1 MIREWE
7 EEEQAFQYEVTDGA
21 ARLLQWKGRALA
33 AVVPQEIN
41 GMPVTAIGR
50 KAFLSNKKVQ
60 EVYLPESITEIDD
73 WAFAYCSS
81 LKCPGAAPQYCIW
94 KGRVL

>member
-50 KAFLSNKKVQ
+50 KAFLSNKKVHFQ
-60 EVYLPESITEIDD
+60 I
-73 WAFAYCSS
+73 
-81 LKCPGAAPQYCIW
+81 
-94 KGRVL
+94 GRAHV